1 VIEMSYFSKKL
12 ILAVCALAGAAHA
25 HDAFFES
32 LSTGGDGKFIVRFAD
47 QGKPLSYAP
56 SKLKRT
62 WAYNHAGQE
71 LSLQQTPGADVV
83 EIKAPADAV
92 MLALEFENGFFSRL
106 PSGSVEKPMNEV
118 PGALSA
124 VWAKK
129 TGKYVLQWAGPVN
142 KPAGMELE
150 IIPTTASAPKAGDVI
165 KVQVLWQG
173 KPIEGVMVSKGEHQV
188 GMTTD
193 ANGFTTY
200 KVQQGQNFVWAER
213 RIPVTGDA
221 RYTTLAVATNLV
233 FVASELP

>member
-1 VIEMSYFSKKL
+1 MNHFSKSL
-12 ILAVCALAGAAHA
+12 VFALGALVGAAHA

-32 LSTGGDGKFIVRFAD
+32 LSSGSDGKFIVRFAD
-47 QGKPLSYAP
+47 QGKPLSYSP

-62 WAYNHAGQE
+62 WAYNKAGQE
-71 LSLQQTPGADVV
+71 VPLQQTPGADVV
-83 EIKAPADAV
+83 EIKAPADAA

-118 PGALSA
+118 PGATTG

-129 TGKYVLQWAGPVN
+129 TGKYVLQWGGAVN

-150 IIPTTASAPKAGDVI
+150 IIPTATSTPKAGDVI

-200 KVQQGQNFVWAER
+200 NVQPGHNFVWAER
-213 RIPVTGDA
+213 RIPVAGDA

-233 FVASELP
+233 FVAELP